1 MKNTKS
7 NEKKLKICFII
18 FLLCSLVYKN
28 TYSEEK
34 RNSYGQ
40 HKKQLIEKKLLLN
53 SFKKCEEYINE
64 TSVELFLNCSDG
76 NEFLGK
82 SIKCEKKEPTMRG
95 YPFYFY
101 FENSKILNS
110 YFLSNKQIKSRNVN
124 YNEKKSH
131 IEIRYIGTVYKDNL
145 ILIHTKGRREYK
157 CSYLSSMKEITKD
170 LKKYI
175 KK

>member
-1 MKNTKS
+1 MR
-7 NEKKLKICFII
+7 KKIKLCFIV

-34 RNSYGQ
+34 KFNYDQ
-40 HKKQLIEKKLLLN
+40 HKKILIEKKLLLN

-82 SIKCEKKEPTMRG
+82 SIKCEKKEPTIRG

-124 YNEKKSH
+124 YNEKKSY

-145 ILIHTKGRREYK
+145 ILIHSKGIREYK

>member
-1 MKNTKS
+1 M
-7 NEKKLKICFII
+7 KKL
-18 FLLCSLVYKN
+18 FLITLILLLQSFPLL
-28 TYSEEK
+28 SEEK
-34 RNSYGQ
+34 KFSYDQ
-40 HKKQLIEKKLLLN
+40 HKKKLIEKKLLLN

-124 YNEKKSH
+124 YNEKKSY
-131 IEIRYIGTVYKDNL
+131 IEIRYIGTVYKDKL
-145 ILIHTKGRREYK
+145 ILIHTKGREEYK
-157 CSYLSSMKEITKD
+157 CSYLSSIKELTKD

>member
-1 MKNTKS
+1 MK
-7 NEKKLKICFII
+7 KIV
-18 FLLCSLVYKN
+18 LLILILVLQSFPLL
-28 TYSEEK
+28 SEEK
-34 RNSYGQ
+34 KFSYDQ
-40 HKKQLIEKKLLLN
+40 HKKKLIEKKLLLN

-82 SIKCEKKEPTMRG
+82 SIKCEKKEPTIRG

-110 YFLSNKQIKSRNVN
+110 YFLLDKQIKSRNVN
-124 YNEKKSH
+124 YNEKKSY
-131 IEIRYIGTVYKDNL
+131 IEIRYIGTVYKDKL
-145 ILIHTKGRREYK
+145 ILIHTKGREEYK
-157 CSYLSSMKEITKD
+157 CSYLSSIKEITKD
-170 LKKYI
+170 LRKYI

>member
-1 MKNTKS
+1 MK
-7 NEKKLKICFII
+7 KIVLLILI
-18 FLLCSLVYKN
+18 FVLQSFPLL
-28 TYSEEK
+28 SEEK
-34 RNSYGQ
+34 KFSYDQ
-40 HKKQLIEKKLLLN
+40 HKKKLIEKKLLLN

-82 SIKCEKKEPTMRG
+82 SIKCEKKEPTIRG

-110 YFLSNKQIKSRNVN
+110 YFLSDKQIKSRNLN
-124 YNEKKSH
+124 YNEKKSY
-131 IEIRYIGTVYKDNL
+131 IEIRYIGTVYKDKL
-145 ILIHTKGRREYK
+145 ILIHTKGREEYK
-157 CSYLSSMKEITKD
+157 CSYLSSIKELTKD
-170 LKKYI
+170 LQKYI

>member
-1 MKNTKS
+1 MR
-7 NEKKLKICFII
+7 KILQLFFII
-18 FLLCSLVYKN
+18 FLPFSLIHKN
-28 TYSEEK
+28 TYSEERK
-34 RNSYGQ
+34 FSYDQ
-40 HKKQLIEKKLLLN
+40 RKKQLIEKKLLLN

-82 SIKCEKKEPTMRG
+82 SLKCEKKEPTIRG

-101 FENSKILNS
+101 FETLKILNS
-110 YFLSNKQIKSRNVN
+110 YFLSNKQIKIRNIN
-124 YNEKKSH
+124 YNEKKSL

-145 ILIHTKGRREYK
+145 ILIHTKGRKEYK
-157 CSYLSSMKEITKD
+157 CSYLSSTKEITKD

-175 KK
+175 KQ

>member
-1 MKNTKS
+1 MKK
-7 NEKKLKICFII
+7 I
-18 FLLCSLVYKN
+18 FLLILIFVFQSFPLL
-28 TYSEEK
+28 SEEK
-34 RNSYGQ
+34 KFSYDQ
-40 HKKQLIEKKLLLN
+40 HKKKLIEKKLLLN

-82 SIKCEKKEPTMRG
+82 SIKCEKKEPTIRG

-124 YNEKKSH
+124 YNEKKSY
-131 IEIRYIGTVYKDNL
+131 IEIRYIGTVYKDKL
-145 ILIHTKGRREYK
+145 ILIHTKGREEYK
-157 CSYLSSMKEITKD
+157 CSYLSSIKELTKD

>member
-1 MKNTKS
+1 MKK
-7 NEKKLKICFII
+7 I
-18 FLLCSLVYKN
+18 FLLILIFVLQSFPLL
-28 TYSEEK
+28 SEEK
-34 RNSYGQ
+34 KFSYDQ
-40 HKKQLIEKKLLLN
+40 HKKKLIEKKLLLN

-82 SIKCEKKEPTMRG
+82 SIKCEKKEPTIRG

-110 YFLSNKQIKSRNVN
+110 YFLSNKKIKSRNVN
-124 YNEKKSH
+124 YNEKKSY
-131 IEIRYIGTVYKDNL
+131 IEIRYIGTVYKDKL
-145 ILIHTKGRREYK
+145 ILIHTKGREEYK
-157 CSYLSSMKEITKD
+157 CSYLSSIKELTKD

>member
-1 MKNTKS
+1 MK
-7 NEKKLKICFII
+7 KIVLLILI
-18 FLLCSLVYKN
+18 FVLQFSPLL
-28 TYSEEK
+28 SEEEK
-34 RNSYGQ
+34 FNYDQ
-40 HKKQLIEKKLLLN
+40 HKKQLIQKKLLLN

-101 FENSKILNS
+101 FENSTILNS
-110 YFLSNKQIKSRNVN
+110 YFLSNKQIKTRTVN
-124 YNEKKSH
+124 YNEKKSQ

-145 ILIHTKGRREYK
+145 ILIHTKGRQEYK
-157 CSYLSSMKEITKD
+157 CSYLSSIKEITKD

>member
-1 MKNTKS
+1 MK
-7 NEKKLKICFII
+7 KIVLLILI
-18 FLLCSLVYKN
+18 FVFQSFPLL
-28 TYSEEK
+28 SEEK
-34 RNSYGQ
+34 KFSYDQ
-40 HKKQLIEKKLLLN
+40 HKKKLIEKKLLLN

-76 NEFLGK
+76 NDFLGK
-82 SIKCEKKEPTMRG
+82 SIKCEKKEPTIRG

-124 YNEKKSH
+124 YNEKKSY
-131 IEIRYIGTVYKDNL
+131 IEIRYIGTVYKDKL
-145 ILIHTKGRREYK
+145 ILIHTKGREEYK
-157 CSYLSSMKEITKD
+157 CNYLSSIKELTKD
-170 LKKYI
+170 LRKYI

>member
-1 MKNTKS
+1 MKK
-7 NEKKLKICFII
+7 I
-18 FLLCSLVYKN
+18 FLLILIFVLQSFPLL
-28 TYSEEK
+28 SEEK
-34 RNSYGQ
+34 KFSYDQ
-40 HKKQLIEKKLLLN
+40 HKKKLIEKKLLLN

-82 SIKCEKKEPTMRG
+82 SIKCEKKEPTIRG

-110 YFLSNKQIKSRNVN
+110 FFLSNKQIKSRNVN
-124 YNEKKSH
+124 YNENKYN
-131 IEIRYIGTVYKDNL
+131 IEIRYIGIVNKDNL
-145 ILIHTKGRREYK
+145 ILIHTKGRKEYK
-157 CSYLSSMKEITKD
+157 CSFLSSIKEITKD

-175 KK
+175 EK

>member
-1 MKNTKS
+1 MR
-7 NEKKLKICFII
+7 KKLKLCFII
-18 FLLCSLVYKN
+18 FLLCSLFNKN

-34 RNSYGQ
+34 KFSYDQ
-40 HKKQLIEKKLLLN
+40 HKKKLIEKKLLLN

-82 SIKCEKKEPTMRG
+82 SIKCEKKEPTIRG

-124 YNEKKSH
+124 YNEKKSY
-131 IEIRYIGTVYKDNL
+131 IEIRYIGTVYKDKL
-145 ILIHTKGRREYK
+145 ILIHTKGREEYK
-157 CSYLSSMKEITKD
+157 CSYLSSIKELTKD

>member
-1 MKNTKS
+1 MK
-7 NEKKLKICFII
+7 KIVLLILI
-18 FLLCSLVYKN
+18 FVLQSFPLL
-28 TYSEEK
+28 SEEK
-34 RNSYGQ
+34 KFSYDH

-82 SIKCEKKEPTMRG
+82 SIKCEKKEPTIRG

-110 YFLSNKQIKSRNVN
+110 YFLSDKQIKSRNVN
-124 YNEKKSH
+124 YNEKKSY
-131 IEIRYIGTVYKDNL
+131 IEIRYIGTVYKDKL
-145 ILIHTKGRREYK
+145 ILIHTKGREEYK
-157 CSYLSSMKEITKD
+157 CSYLSSIKELTKD
-170 LKKYI
+170 LQKYI

>member
-1 MKNTKS
+1 MK
-7 NEKKLKICFII
+7 KIVFLILI
-18 FLLCSLVYKN
+18 FVLQSFPLL
-28 TYSEEK
+28 SEEK
-34 RNSYGQ
+34 KFSYDQ
-40 HKKQLIEKKLLLN
+40 HKKKLIEKKLLLN

-76 NEFLGK
+76 SEFLGK
-82 SIKCEKKEPTMRG
+82 SIKCEKKEPTIRG

-101 FENSKILNS
+101 FENSRILNS

-124 YNEKKSH
+124 YNEKKSR

-145 ILIHTKGRREYK
+145 ILIHTKGRKEYK
-157 CSYLSSMKEITKD
+157 CSYLSSIKEITKD

>member
-1 MKNTKS
+1 MK
-7 NEKKLKICFII
+7 KIVLLILI
-18 FLLCSLVYKN
+18 FVLQSFPLL
-28 TYSEEK
+28 SEEK
-34 RNSYGQ
+34 KFSYDQ
-40 HKKQLIEKKLLLN
+40 HKKKLIEKKLLLN

-82 SIKCEKKEPTMRG
+82 SIKCEKKEPTIRG

-124 YNEKKSH
+124 YNEKKSY
-131 IEIRYIGTVYKDNL
+131 IEIRYIGTIHKDKL
-145 ILIHTKGRREYK
+145 ILIHTKGREEYK
-157 CSYLSSMKEITKD
+157 CSYLSSIKELTKD
-170 LKKYI
+170 LQKYI

>member
-1 MKNTKS
+1 MK
-7 NEKKLKICFII
+7 KILLLILI
-18 FLLCSLVYKN
+18 FVLQSFPLL
-28 TYSEEK
+28 SEEK
-34 RNSYGQ
+34 KFSYDQ
-40 HKKQLIEKKLLLN
+40 HKKKLIEKKLLLN

-82 SIKCEKKEPTMRG
+82 SIKCEKKEPTIRD

-124 YNEKKSH
+124 YNEKKSY
-131 IEIRYIGTVYKDNL
+131 IEIRYIGTVYKDKL
-145 ILIHTKGRREYK
+145 ILIHTKGREEYK
-157 CSYLSSMKEITKD
+157 CSYLSSIKELTKD

>member
-1 MKNTKS
+1 MINIKKN
-7 NEKKLKICFII
+7 
-18 FLLCSLVYKN
+18 LL
-28 TYSEEK
+28 
-34 RNSYGQ
+34 
-40 HKKQLIEKKLLLN
+40 KKLLLN

-76 NEFLGK
+76 NEFIGK
-82 SIKCEKKEPTMRG
+82 SIKCEKKEPTLRG

-131 IEIRYIGTVYKDNL
+131 IEIKYIGTVHKDNL
-145 ILIHTKGRREYK
+145 ILIHSKGRREYK

>member
-1 MKNTKS
+1 MKK
-7 NEKKLKICFII
+7 I
-18 FLLCSLVYKN
+18 FLLILIFVLQSFPLL
-28 TYSEEK
+28 SEEEK
-34 RNSYGQ
+34 FNYDQ
-40 HKKQLIEKKLLLN
+40 HKKQLIQKKLLLN

-82 SIKCEKKEPTMRG
+82 SIKCEKKEPTIRG

-110 YFLSNKQIKSRNVN
+110 YFLSNKQIKSRNLN
-124 YNEKKSH
+124 YNEKKSY

-145 ILIHTKGRREYK
+145 ILIHSKGRREYK

>member
-1 MKNTKS
+1 M
-7 NEKKLKICFII
+7 KKLLLITII
-18 FLLCSLVYKN
+18 LLLQSFPLL
-28 TYSEEK
+28 SEEK
-34 RNSYGQ
+34 KFSYDQ
-40 HKKQLIEKKLLLN
+40 HKKKLIEKKLLLN

-82 SIKCEKKEPTMRG
+82 SIKCEKKEPTIRG

-124 YNEKKSH
+124 YNEKKSY
-131 IEIRYIGTVYKDNL
+131 IEIRYIGTVYKDKL
-145 ILIHTKGRREYK
+145 ILIHTKGREEYK
-157 CSYLSSMKEITKD
+157 CSYLSSIKELTKD

>member
-1 MKNTKS
+1 MKNIV
-7 NEKKLKICFII
+7 LLILI
-18 FLLCSLVYKN
+18 FVLQSFPLL
-28 TYSEEK
+28 SEEK
-34 RNSYGQ
+34 KFSYDQ
-40 HKKQLIEKKLLLN
+40 HKKKLIEKKLLLN

-82 SIKCEKKEPTMRG
+82 SIKCEKKEPTIRG

-110 YFLSNKQIKSRNVN
+110 YFLSDKQIKSRNVN
-124 YNEKKSH
+124 YNEKKSY
-131 IEIRYIGTVYKDNL
+131 IEIRYIGTVYKDKL
-145 ILIHTKGRREYK
+145 ILIHTKGREEYK
-157 CSYLSSMKEITKD
+157 CSYLSSIKELTKD
-170 LKKYI
+170 LQKYI

>member
-1 MKNTKS
+1 M
-7 NEKKLKICFII
+7 KKLFCTS
-18 FLLCSLVYKN
+18 FLLFSFFYKIS
-28 TYSEEK
+28 YSEEK
-34 RNSYGQ
+34 KFNYDQ
-40 HKKQLIEKKLLLN
+40 HKEKLIEKKLLLN

-64 TSVELFLNCSDG
+64 TSVELFLNCSDE
-76 NEFLGK
+76 NEFIGK

-124 YNEKKSH
+124 YNEKKSY
-131 IEIRYIGTVYKDNL
+131 IEIRYIGTVYKDKL
-145 ILIHTKGRREYK
+145 ILIHTKGREEYK
-157 CSYLSSMKEITKD
+157 CSYLSSIKELTKD
-170 LKKYI
+170 LQKYI

>member
-1 MKNTKS
+1 MKKIVLLILIFVLQS
-7 NEKKLKICFII
+7 FPLLSEKKKF
-18 FLLCSLVYKN
+18 
-28 TYSEEK
+28 
-34 RNSYGQ
+34 SYDH

-82 SIKCEKKEPTMRG
+82 SIKCEKKEPTIRG

-124 YNEKKSH
+124 YNEKKSY
-131 IEIRYIGTVYKDNL
+131 IEIRYIGTVYKDKL
-145 ILIHTKGRREYK
+145 ILIHTKGREEYK
-157 CSYLSSMKEITKD
+157 CSYLSSIKELTKD
-170 LKKYI
+170 LQKYI

>member
-1 MKNTKS
+1 MK
-7 NEKKLKICFII
+7 KIVLLILI
-18 FLLCSLVYKN
+18 FVLQSFPLL
-28 TYSEEK
+28 SEEK
-34 RNSYGQ
+34 KFSYDQ
-40 HKKQLIEKKLLLN
+40 HKKKLIEKKLLLN
-53 SFKKCEEYINE
+53 SLKKCEEYINE

-82 SIKCEKKEPTMRG
+82 SIKCEKKEPTIRG

-110 YFLSNKQIKSRNVN
+110 YFLSNKQTKSRNVN
-124 YNEKKSH
+124 YNEKKSY
-131 IEIRYIGTVYKDNL
+131 IEIRYIGTVYKDKL
-145 ILIHTKGRREYK
+145 ILIHTKGREEYK
-157 CSYLSSMKEITKD
+157 CSYLSSIKELTKD

>member
-1 MKNTKS
+1 MK
-7 NEKKLKICFII
+7 KIVLLILI
-18 FLLCSLVYKN
+18 FVLQSFPLL
-28 TYSEEK
+28 SEEK
-34 RNSYGQ
+34 KFSYDQ
-40 HKKQLIEKKLLLN
+40 HKKKLIEKKLLLN

-64 TSVELFLNCSDG
+64 TSVELFLDCSEG
-76 NEFLGK
+76 NELIGK

-124 YNEKKSH
+124 YNEKKSY
-131 IEIRYIGTVYKDNL
+131 IEIRYIGTVYKDKL
-145 ILIHTKGRREYK
+145 ILIHTKGREEYK
-157 CSYLSSMKEITKD
+157 CSYLSSIKELTKD
-170 LKKYI
+170 LQKYI

>member
-1 MKNTKS
+1 MK
-7 NEKKLKICFII
+7 KIVLLILI
-18 FLLCSLVYKN
+18 FVLQSFPLL
-28 TYSEEK
+28 SEEK
-34 RNSYGQ
+34 KFSYNQ

-64 TSVELFLNCSDG
+64 TSVELFLNCSNG
-76 NEFLGK
+76 NEFIGK

-124 YNEKKSH
+124 YNEKKSY
-131 IEIRYIGTVYKDNL
+131 IEIRYIGTVYKDKL
-145 ILIHTKGRREYK
+145 ILIHTKGREEYK
-157 CSYLSSMKEITKD
+157 CSYLSSIKELTKD
-170 LKKYI
+170 LQKYI

>member
-1 MKNTKS
+1 MK
-7 NEKKLKICFII
+7 KIVLLILI
-18 FLLCSLVYKN
+18 FVLQSFPLL
-28 TYSEEK
+28 SEEK
-34 RNSYGQ
+34 KFSYDQ
-40 HKKQLIEKKLLLN
+40 HKKKLIEKKLLLN

-124 YNEKKSH
+124 YNEKKSY
-131 IEIRYIGTVYKDNL
+131 IEIRYIGTVYKDKL
-145 ILIHTKGRREYK
+145 ILIHTKGRKEYK
-157 CSYLSSMKEITKD
+157 CSYLSSIKELTKD
-170 LKKYI
+170 LRKYI

>member
-1 MKNTKS
+1 MK
-7 NEKKLKICFII
+7 KIVLLIII
-18 FLLCSLVYKN
+18 FVFQSFPLL
-28 TYSEEK
+28 SEEK
-34 RNSYGQ
+34 KFSYDQ
-40 HKKQLIEKKLLLN
+40 HKKKLIEKKLLLN

-82 SIKCEKKEPTMRG
+82 SIKCEKKEPTIRG

-124 YNEKKSH
+124 YNEKKSY
-131 IEIRYIGTVYKDNL
+131 IEIRYIGTVYKDKL
-145 ILIHTKGRREYK
+145 ILIHTKGREEYK
-157 CSYLSSMKEITKD
+157 CRYLSSIKELTKD
-170 LKKYI
+170 LRKYI

>member
-1 MKNTKS
+1 MK
-7 NEKKLKICFII
+7 KIVLLILI
-18 FLLCSLVYKN
+18 FVLQSFPLL
-28 TYSEEK
+28 SEEK
-34 RNSYGQ
+34 KFSYDQ
-40 HKKQLIEKKLLLN
+40 HKKKLIEKKLLLN

-124 YNEKKSH
+124 YNEKKSY
-131 IEIRYIGTVYKDNL
+131 IEKIFGVISLIFSIYLLNGLLNKDN
-145 ILIHTKGRREYK
+145 K
-157 CSYLSSMKEITKD
+157 
-170 LKKYI
+170 LKFVSFLNL
-175 KK
+175 

>member
-1 MKNTKS
+1 MK
-7 NEKKLKICFII
+7 KIVLLILI
-18 FLLCSLVYKN
+18 FVLQSFPLL
-28 TYSEEK
+28 SEEK
-34 RNSYGQ
+34 KFSYDQ
-40 HKKQLIEKKLLLN
+40 HKKKLIEKKLLLN

-82 SIKCEKKEPTMRG
+82 SIKCEKKEPTIRG

-124 YNEKKSH
+124 YNETKSY
-131 IEIRYIGTVYKDNL
+131 IEIRYIGTIHKDKL
-145 ILIHTKGRREYK
+145 ILIHTKGREEYK
-157 CSYLSSMKEITKD
+157 CSYLSSIKELTKD
-170 LKKYI
+170 LQKYI

>member
-1 MKNTKS
+1 MRRKI
-7 NEKKLKICFII
+7 KLCFII
-18 FLLCSLVYKN
+18 FLLCSLVCKN

-34 RNSYGQ
+34 KFSYNQ
-40 HKKQLIEKKLLLN
+40 YKKQLIEKKLLLN

-82 SIKCEKKEPTMRG
+82 SIKCEKTEPTMRG

-124 YNEKKSH
+124 YNEKKSY
-131 IEIRYIGTVYKDNL
+131 IEIRYIGTVYKDKL
-145 ILIHTKGRREYK
+145 ILIHTKGREEYK
-157 CSYLSSMKEITKD
+157 CSYLSSVKEITKD

>member
-1 MKNTKS
+1 MK
-7 NEKKLKICFII
+7 KIVLLILI
-18 FLLCSLVYKN
+18 FVLQSFPLL
-28 TYSEEK
+28 SEEK
-34 RNSYGQ
+34 KFSYDQ
-40 HKKQLIEKKLLLN
+40 HKKKLIGKKLLLN

-64 TSVELFLNCSDG
+64 TSVELFLNCSNG

-82 SIKCEKKEPTMRG
+82 SIKCEKKEPTIRG

-124 YNEKKSH
+124 YNEKKSY
-131 IEIRYIGTVYKDNL
+131 IEIRYIGTVYKDKL
-145 ILIHTKGRREYK
+145 ILIHTKGREEYK
-157 CSYLSSMKEITKD
+157 CSYLSSIKELTKD
-170 LKKYI
+170 LRKYI